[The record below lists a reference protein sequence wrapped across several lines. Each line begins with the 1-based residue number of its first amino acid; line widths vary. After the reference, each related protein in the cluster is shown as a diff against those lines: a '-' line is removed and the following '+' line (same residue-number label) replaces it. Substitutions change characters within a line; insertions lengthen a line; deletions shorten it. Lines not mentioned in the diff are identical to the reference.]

1 MKIEKHLEKIA
12 NQVMEL
18 EKECQL
24 GNNISENMDKMSE
37 IMNGL
42 SMDELIQINVYLEQK
57 FS

>member
-42 SMDELIQINVYLEQK
+42 SMDELIKINVYLEQK